1 MVTRLLALECRK
13 ERVRR
18 MKIIKRNGAEE
29 IFDINKIVNA
39 IKKANHEVAGLDK
52 LSDEDIREVSVQV
65 EHSCLNMSH
74 CPSVE

>member
-1 MVTRLLALECRK
+1 
-13 ERVRR
+13 